1 MTEGACFA
9 EKTKKR
15 VRIPAMPVGHCV
27 GEKKICAEAFSL
39 LRAFAEGAR
48 GLRFMD
54 IMRPFSGYRLHSSP
68 QKEKG
73 EGETSHL
80 LKSGTGKRMCG
91 QGGTK
96 GGMFRSNGSCAFS
109 DSAAAGLKALSLYA
123 KTRERNVPKKGVGD
137 KRRFEKIRWA
147 G

>member
-1 MTEGACFA
+1 
-9 EKTKKR
+9 
-15 VRIPAMPVGHCV
+15 
-27 GEKKICAEAFSL
+27 
-39 LRAFAEGAR
+39 
-48 GLRFMD
+48 MD

-80 LKSGTGKRMCG
+80 LKSGTGKRMRG